1 MVLYTN
7 NEQHARQRLVHWKLQ
22 NIAERIKEDTNKWK
36 KDMLI
41 DLKLGI
47 AKMPLIPKVTYRFNA
62 IPIKT
67 PIAFFTE
74 LERNPKISYGISK
87 DPK

>member
-1 MVLYTN
+1 
-7 NEQHARQRLVHWKLQ
+7 
-22 NIAERIKEDTNKWK
+22 
-36 KDMLI
+36 MLI

>member
-1 MVLYTN
+1 
-7 NEQHARQRLVHWKLQ
+7 
-22 NIAERIKEDTNKWK
+22 
-36 KDMLI
+36 MLI

-87 DPK
+87 DPLNSQINLVQFSLVSQ